1 MLTLSYLQTIL
12 IGEVERL
19 NDLEHQVI
27 ESAGGYDGIV
37 ALIQTKGLQKAVV
50 LEHNS
55 VGEMSAL
62 RGGFMMATQS
72 IWIMQMVARDAD
84 RPSVQKEC
92 FTDMKRILCVLTKYA
107 HSEQLKGWQS
117 ESIPYAIR
125 NAGPNYT
132 GYEFSLNFSEDV
144 DLSYKALPKAE
155 MEQPVTEQTV
165 EEEGNGTGKA
175 G

>member
-1 MLTLSYLQTIL
+1 MLTLKYLQTIL
-12 IGEVERL
+12 CGELLDL
-19 NDLEHQVI
+19 NTQDQIL

-55 VGEMSAL
+55 VGEMSA
-62 RGGFMMATQS
+62 RPGGFLLATQS
-72 IWIMQMVARDAD
+72 IWIMRMVARDAD
-84 RPSVQKEC
+84 RPAVQKEC
-92 FTDMKRILCVLTKYA
+92 FNDMQRIISVLIKCI
-107 HSEQLKGWQS
+107 HSEQLDGWQP

-132 GYEFSLNFSEDV
+132 GYEFSLNFSENV
-144 DLSYKALPKAE
+144 DLSYKALPKTE
-155 MEQPVTEQTV
+155 DEQPVTEQTV
-165 EEEGNGTGKA
+165 EEEGDGTEQA